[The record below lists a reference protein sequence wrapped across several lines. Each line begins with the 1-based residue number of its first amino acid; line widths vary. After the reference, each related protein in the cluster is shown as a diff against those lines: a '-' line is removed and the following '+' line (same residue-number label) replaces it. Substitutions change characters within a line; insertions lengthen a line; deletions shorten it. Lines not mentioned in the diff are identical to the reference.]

1 MITAFNILVAR
12 RGSFLSAAWGRRK
25 RRKRRR
31 NKPSSDK
38 PFQEKEEKIKTRRG
52 PFKRGSRPSP
62 ENDVRLGVDGQSGE
76 LFGFRLLRLTLFWE
90 I

>member
-1 MITAFNILVAR
+1 MITAAFNILAAR
-12 RGSFLSAAWGRRK
+12 RGSFLSAVWGR

-31 NKPSSDK
+31 SKPSSDK
-38 PFQEKEEKIKTRRG
+38 PFKEKEEKIKTRRG
-52 PFKRGSRPSP
+52 PFKRGSLPSP